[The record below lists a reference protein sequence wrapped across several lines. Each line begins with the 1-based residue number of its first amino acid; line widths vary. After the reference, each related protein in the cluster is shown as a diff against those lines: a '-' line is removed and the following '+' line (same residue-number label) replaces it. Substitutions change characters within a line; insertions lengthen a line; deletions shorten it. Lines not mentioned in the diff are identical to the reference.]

1 MRCTRIGL
9 VPWAFFAL
17 VINFSAIGRS
27 AFAFDSVVTMP
38 SAANN
43 DEAKLAII
51 KRSCDE
57 LPP

>member
-1 MRCTRIGL
+1 
-9 VPWAFFAL
+9 
-17 VINFSAIGRS
+17 
-27 AFAFDSVVTMP
+27 MP

-43 DEAKLAII
+43 EEAKLAII